1 MRFFQFLLF
10 LFFSLLCLGSF
21 FLIIYGY
28 SEVQKGE
35 SEVTLIV
42 GIVIGAIVMLCT
54 YALFKSMTKSG
65 GDKRSEAAIRDGQ
78 ILSFAASKGGQITP
92 SELATTGH
100 FSIEDARKYLEKMH
114 ENGVCEKRWIE
125 GEINIYTFKGL
136 MQDEQK
142 EASAL

>member
-21 FLIIYGY
+21 FIIVYGY
-28 SEVQKGE
+28 SEAQKEEGNG
-35 SEVTLIV
+35 VLIT
-42 GIVIGAIVMLCT
+42 GIVISAIVMLCT

-136 MQDEQK
+136 MQDDQK